1 MLQRAAP
8 ASELRELM
16 DDQDV
21 GDLILDR
28 DGTLVRPAAP
38 FPPSRPQG
46 LFKLLWTLNTN
57 PLAAWPAH
65 HYEEPIVAGQTPLG
79 RFAMVSDPDA
89 IRKILVEDER
99 NYRKDDLQN
108 LLLKPALG
116 NGLLTSSGS
125 SWRCQRRAFAPAF
138 SLRAVASYAP
148 AMWMEAE
155 ALSLRF
161 ARFEDRIVDI
171 SEHLAHAM
179 LDTLART
186 LFSSGIGREPE
197 EFRRAATFY
206 FETQG
211 RIDPLDLL
219 GAPAWMPRIGRML
232 SRSALQ
238 FFPKVVAAILADR
251 RGRPRCDGAED
262 FLDHLLAARDDE
274 TGSQL
279 SEDDIAANIITF
291 IGAGFE
297 TPANALSWTLYLLS
311 LDDGW
316 RCKVEREVDSLLS
329 KGPEGVRFDE
339 FVATRALLEES
350 MRLYPPVA
358 ILSRQALNDHILAGR
373 EIAKNTTVIVSPW
386 VLHRH
391 RRLWDQPE
399 CFDPAR
405 FMPKYRDAIPRYTF
419 LPFGAGPRVCIGA
432 AYAMQQMTATLAR
445 LIHRLRF
452 DLAPGHIVRPV
463 HRITL
468 RPEGGM
474 RMRVSRRR

>member
-1 MLQRAAP
+1 MRNLLHDP
-8 ASELRELM
+8 DASGST
-16 DDQDV
+16 V
-21 GDLILDR
+21 DR
-28 DGTLVRPAAP
+28 NSALVRPAAP
-38 FPPSRPQG
+38 PPPSRPQG
-46 LFKLLWTLNTN
+46 LLQLLRTLNTN
-57 PLAAWPAH
+57 PLAAWPEH
-65 HYEEPIVAGQTPLG
+65 HYEEPVVSGRTPLG

-89 IRKILVEDER
+89 IRKVLVEDER
-99 NYRKDDLQN
+99 NYRKDDLQS

-125 SWRCQRRAFAPAF
+125 AWRCQRRSFAPAF
-138 SLRAVASYAP
+138 SLRAVGSYASP
-148 AMWMEAE
+148 MWMEAE
-155 ALSLRF
+155 ALSLRLT
-161 ARFEDRIVDI
+161 RFDDMIVDVA
-171 SEHLAHAM
+171 EHLAHSM

-186 LFSSGIGREPE
+186 LFSSGIGRKPE
-197 EFRRAATFY
+197 EFRRAATRY

-219 GAPAWMPRIGRML
+219 GAPTWIPRIGRLL
-232 SRSALQ
+232 SKPALG
-238 FFPKVVAAILADR
+238 FFPKVVAAILAER
-251 RGRPRCDGAED
+251 RSHPRRVGSED

-274 TGSQL
+274 TGEPL

-297 TPANALSWTLYLLS
+297 TPANALSWALYLLS

-316 RCKVEREVDSLLS
+316 RSKVEREVDDLLKQGS
-329 KGPEGVRFDE
+329 DNVRFED

-358 ILSRQALNDHILAGR
+358 ILSRLALNDHTLAGR
-373 EIAKNTTVIVSPW
+373 EIAKGTTVIISPW

-391 RRLWDQPE
+391 RRHWDHPDH
-399 CFDPAR
+399 FDPAR
-405 FMPKYRDAIPRYTF
+405 FMPERRGLIPRYTY

-432 AYAMQQMTATLAR
+432 AYAMQQMTATLAF
-445 LIHRLRF
+445 LAHKFRF
-452 DLAPGHIVRPV
+452 DLAPGHTVRPV

-474 RMRVSRRR
+474 RMRVCRRR